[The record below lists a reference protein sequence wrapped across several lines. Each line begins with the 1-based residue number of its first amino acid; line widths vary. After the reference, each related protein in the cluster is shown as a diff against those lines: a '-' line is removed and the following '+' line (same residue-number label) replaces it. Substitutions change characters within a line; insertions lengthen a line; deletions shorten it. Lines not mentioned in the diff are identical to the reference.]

1 MQEASFFEKQEPV
14 TVSNID
20 GVKQYILCLDE
31 KEEMHTFGLEEK
43 TEFKQYVYKFNMFKD
58 NSVNEADVNANP
70 QKYLEYVPKT
80 LEPIVQT
87 TLEKRVKTLE
97 QRQDDADQALQDL
110 ICTVMGE

>member
-43 TEFKQYVYKFNMFKD
+43 TEFKQYVYKFNMFND
-58 NSVNEADVNANP
+58 NSVNEADVKANP

-80 LEPIVQT
+80 VESVVQAT
-87 TLEKRVKTLE
+87 IEKRVMVLE
-97 QRQDDADQALQDL
+97 QRQDNADQALQDL